1 MISEQ
6 IVRVANT
13 PCLLLSDRSEV
24 RILLGVPESAEFF
37 RKNQKNSALF
47 YFLCLFK
54 NLVIRDKEA
63 VACASDSGDKFCAFL
78 LTVLAGN

>member
-24 RILLGVPESAEFF
+24 RILLGVPKSAWFSEKA
-37 RKNQKNSALF
+37 RKTRHFLIFS
-47 YFLCLFK
+47 YFG
-54 NLVIRDKEA
+54 DKLILQGNGA
-63 VACASDSGDKFCAFL
+63 VVWASDSKKEFCASA
-78 LTVLAGN
+78 VSEMEH